1 MSRGLH
7 YYFSSNLYTPA
18 PKMSYPNDKRRF
30 RVICNLKTLACL
42 AVSSRNF
49 MKALKKHF
57 FQVPFITQ
65 RRSDFRHA
73 RHKNATFLPHSSHHQ
88 FVFSKLSPAPVSAK
102 KSRNKFLFPGNS
114 NMLNRLLAA
123 QQKCDTPLFNELVL
137 NSAKATAV
145 FSNGAKNKANVNQS
159 SAHPVRLML
168 MTASKEYL
176 DVWYLL
182 ILQLLLLL
190 GHSALLQNAW
200 QAQPWGR

>member
-1 MSRGLH
+1 M
-7 YYFSSNLYTPA
+7 FSSKFSQLYESIEENA
-18 PKMSYPNDKRRF
+18 S
-30 RVICNLKTLACL
+30 
-42 AVSSRNF
+42 
-49 MKALKKHF
+49 F
-57 FQVPFITQ
+57 FKFPVITQ
-65 RRSDFRHA
+65 RRSDLRHA
-73 RHKNATFLPHSSHHQ
+73 RHKNATWCHIPHTTDL

-123 QQKCDTPLFNELVL
+123 QQKCDTSLFNELAL

-159 SAHPVRLML
+159 SARPVRLML

-200 QAQPWGR
+200 QAQSWGRWKHRFRQMEGGQN

>member
-1 MSRGLH
+1 
-7 YYFSSNLYTPA
+7 
-18 PKMSYPNDKRRF
+18 
-30 RVICNLKTLACL
+30 
-42 AVSSRNF
+42 
-49 MKALKKHF
+49 
-57 FQVPFITQ
+57 
-65 RRSDFRHA
+65 
-73 RHKNATFLPHSSHHQ
+73 
-88 FVFSKLSPAPVSAK
+88 
-102 KSRNKFLFPGNS
+102 
-114 NMLNRLLAA
+114 MLNRLLAA